1 MCYVIKPSKNH
12 ITCLIYG
19 HLICSPVILYSR
31 VPHSELPP
39 GLPTLQFTMNSLSYG
54 LNITKKSAPSKL
66 VPTKRKPIFEDEDI
80 DIEQSGHAN
89 DEVVEQIDTLQDVT
103 DTSTRATRPAKK
115 RQASPPSKIK
125 KNPITIYGD
134 LSSARA
140 SEQHSQEATSLDP
153 SIYDYDAAFDSLHAK
168 SLKKKAIEAE
178 NAALRKPKYM
188 SNLLA
193 AAEIRKRDQ
202 LRAQEKLLAKE
213 REVEGDE
220 YADKEKFVTEAYK
233 TQQEEVRR
241 LEEEERLRE
250 AEEESRRKGKG
261 MTGFYRS
268 MLDQDG
274 KRHEET
280 VAAAAAAAASQ
291 TKTSEAQPGDE
302 GPRND
307 EQSESEVAKELKAKG
322 RDITIND
329 EGQVVDKRQL
339 LSAGLN
345 VAPKPKNPRAPSVA
359 QAARQAQHPAS
370 LNRVGSKRDMR
381 ERQSRMLE
389 EQLEQSS
396 RKAAI
401 EEAEKRVA
409 MEQAAKSKKTEDDI
423 QSARE
428 RYLQRRREAQQ
439 AKDNA

>member
-1 MCYVIKPSKNH
+1 
-12 ITCLIYG
+12 
-19 HLICSPVILYSR
+19 
-31 VPHSELPP
+31 
-39 GLPTLQFTMNSLSYG
+39 MNSLSYG
-54 LNITKKSAPSKL
+54 LNITKKSASSKL
-66 VPTKRKPIFEDEDI
+66 VPTKRKLIFEDEDV
-80 DIEQSGHAN
+80 DIEHAN
-89 DEVVEQIDTLQDVT
+89 DEVVEQIDTLQDMT
-103 DTSTRATRPAKK
+103 DTSTRAARPAKK
-115 RQASPPSKIK
+115 RQATPPSTIK
-125 KNPITIYGD
+125 KNSITMYGD

-153 SIYDYDAAFDSLHAK
+153 SIYDYDAAFDSLHAA

-178 NAALRKPKYM
+178 DAALRKPKYM

-193 AAEIRKRDQ
+193 AAKVRKRDQ

-213 REVEGDE
+213 REIEGDE
-220 YADKEKFVTEAYK
+220 YADKERFVTEAYK

-268 MLDQDG
+268 MLDHDG

-280 VAAAAAAAASQ
+280 VAAAAAAASQ
-291 TKTSEAQPGDE
+291 AKTSEAQAGDE
-302 GPRND
+302 EPRND
-307 EQSESEVAKELKAKG
+307 QQSESEVAKELKAKG
-322 RDITIND
+322 RDIAIND

-345 VAPKPKNPRAPSVA
+345 VAPKPKNAQALPVA
-359 QAARQAQHPAS
+359 QSARHAQHPAS
-370 LNRVGSKRDMR
+370 QNRVGSQRDMR

-389 EQLEQSS
+389 EQLQQSS

-401 EEAEKRVA
+401 EEAEKMVA
-409 MEQAAKSKKTEDDI
+409 MEQAAKSKKTEGDI

-428 RYLQRRREAQQ
+428 RYLQRRREALQ
-439 AKDNA
+439 AKNST